1 MVTNPNAPPGTT
13 AQFQITSPFTDTLT
27 TNQSDYSAGEPVQM
41 TFTMTNTSDEPA
53 SVVWGAVN
61 DGFIVTQ
68 GNQVVWQSNSGVN
81 PQFLVNDTVQPGKSL
96 TFPGTWDGT
105 VASDSTAT
113 TLTGSFV
120 VTNQLDPSVSA
131 SFQIGAPFPRASTY
145 RNSLMARRAPRSI
158 SFTRSPTTA
167 MWVSNSIWHRSTLS

>member
-68 GNQVVWQSNSGVN
+68 GNQVVWQSN
-81 PQFLVNDTVQPGKSL
+81 
-96 TFPGTWDGT
+96 
-105 VASDSTAT
+105 
-113 TLTGSFV
+113 
-120 VTNQLDPSVSA
+120 
-131 SFQIGAPFPRASTY
+131 
-145 RNSLMARRAPRSI
+145 
-158 SFTRSPTTA
+158 
-167 MWVSNSIWHRSTLS
+167 